1 MTQTTNVLFEIGLE
15 EMPARYMNDT
25 EIQLKEKTEQ
35 WLSDIKLSF
44 KEINTFITPRRIA
57 IQIKALQDKQD
68 DQEEEVKGPAEKIAK
83 DEAGNWTKA
92 AIGFSKGQGKSVDD
106 IYFKEVNGT
115 NYVYVKKFTKGK
127 KQDELLPDFKQI
139 ITQLTFPK
147 TMRWRDHSFR
157 FIRPIKWLV
166 ALKDDQVIPFEI
178 TGVSTSNITYGH
190 RFLGEKIEI
199 ANALDYEELL
209 EKQYVISNSKSRK
222 NQIIDQIHTL
232 QKEKGWEIKIEEDLL
247 NEVTNLVEY
256 PTTYYGEFNEEF
268 LTLPKEVLITSMREH
283 QRYFPV
289 ENAEG
294 ELLPYFVFVRN
305 GDEKH
310 IQRVAKGNEKVLRAR
325 LKDGQFFYDEDQ
337 KRSIEDYLKQL
348 ERIIFQEKLGTI
360 ADKVERTRKIAE
372 FIASEI
378 EVDKETV
385 QKVDRAARIS
395 KFDLVTNMVDEFT
408 ELQGVMGH
416 QYALLAGEDQ
426 EVAKA
431 IEEHYM
437 PTQSHGK
444 LPETTTGSILSIA
457 DKMDTI
463 VGCFAVG
470 LIPSGSQDPYALRR
484 QAIGILEIMKQNKW
498 SLPLF
503 SIIEQSF
510 DIITNEISLDKD
522 KLEVLD
528 QLKTF
533 FNQRAAYI
541 MREAGLEQDVI
552 EAVLNNQ
559 IETLSFVIEKGK
571 CLSLKRNDPTFKSKE
586 EAFVRVI
593 NLAQKADR
601 NHTIDVSLFK
611 QKEEEALYSAWD
623 SIQVEYNQAIQ
634 QLNVEKAMQQL
645 ETLVNPIHL
654 FFDHTMVMDNDENIR
669 NNRLALLKH
678 ISDSILKFADFTKVQ
693 WKQHHA

>member
-1 MTQTTNVLFEIGLE
+1 MT
-15 EMPARYMNDT
+15 ARYKNDT

-83 DEAGNWTKA
+83 DEAGNWTTA
-92 AIGFSKGQGKSVDD
+92 AIGFSKGQGKSDDD

-115 NYVYVKKFTKGK
+115 NYVYVKKYTKGK
-127 KQDELLPDFKQI
+127 NQDELLPEFKQI
-139 ITQLTFPK
+139 ITQLTFTK
-147 TMRWRDHSFR
+147 TMRWRDHSIR
-157 FIRPIKWLV
+157 FICPIKWLV
-166 ALKDDQVIPFEI
+166 ALKDDQVIPVEI

-444 LPETTTGSILSIA
+444 LP
-457 DKMDTI
+457 
-463 VGCFAVG
+463 
-470 LIPSGSQDPYALRR
+470 
-484 QAIGILEIMKQNKW
+484 
-498 SLPLF
+498 
-503 SIIEQSF
+503 
-510 DIITNEISLDKD
+510 
-522 KLEVLD
+522 
-528 QLKTF
+528 
-533 FNQRAAYI
+533 
-541 MREAGLEQDVI
+541 
-552 EAVLNNQ
+552 
-559 IETLSFVIEKGK
+559 
-571 CLSLKRNDPTFKSKE
+571 
-586 EAFVRVI
+586 
-593 NLAQKADR
+593 
-601 NHTIDVSLFK
+601 
-611 QKEEEALYSAWD
+611 
-623 SIQVEYNQAIQ
+623 
-634 QLNVEKAMQQL
+634 
-645 ETLVNPIHL
+645 
-654 FFDHTMVMDNDENIR
+654 
-669 NNRLALLKH
+669 
-678 ISDSILKFADFTKVQ
+678 
-693 WKQHHA
+693 